1 MFANWTLKNKMLA
14 VAVTALAGMLMIG
27 IWGAL
32 ELRSAAHD
40 QRMQMLR
47 ALVESTRAQIGH
59 YEKLEKDGVLTREQA
74 QVQAREALRDVRFQ
88 QREYFYIYGMDG
100 TNVLHPTQPDRE
112 GKPFIDEQ
120 DKLGKPVVAEIVK
133 AGQAGGGF
141 VDYHFPR
148 PGETEA
154 VRKVAYVAPVP
165 DWKWVVG
172 TGLYVDD
179 VEAAFHKDLAIS
191 LAVVALLACGVL
203 ALVIAIGRS
212 VMKQVGGEP
221 AVAVRVMKKVAE
233 GDLRTEVGNAAP
245 GSMLAEL
252 GALIAR
258 LRSTVSEI
266 SAGAQKVGS
275 ASADISA
282 TSRRVAESA
291 QHQTDSTQTM
301 AAAMEE
307 LTVSITHISENAGE
321 TESQSVSSS
330 ELATVGE
337 RQVQEAA
344 EEMRSLAG
352 AVVQASERI
361 ATLSTR
367 ANEVGGIATA
377 INDIAAQTNL
387 LALNAAIEAA
397 RAGEQG
403 RGFAV
408 VADEVRKLAERTTQ
422 ATLEIGQTVTA
433 IREETQAAVAAMD
446 SASDRARNSVT
457 AAEQSADMLRRIADG
472 AGRAR
477 ELVAE
482 VANSTREQGI
492 ASTSLAGQIEQV
504 AQMVEATSQ
513 DMHRTAAATEDLT
526 RVAGDLNSVVARFSC

>member
-1 MFANWTLKNKMLA
+1 MFANWTLRSKMLA
-14 VAVTALAGMLMIG
+14 VGAAALAGMLMIG
-27 IWGAL
+27 VIGAF
-32 ELRSAAHD
+32 EMRSAAHE
-40 QRMQMLR
+40 QRMQLLQ
-47 ALVESTRAQIGH
+47 ALVESTRAQIGY
-59 YEKLEKDGVLTREQA
+59 YEQLQKDGKLTREQA
-74 QVQAREALRDVRFQ
+74 QAQAREALRNVRFQ
-88 QREYFYIYGMDG
+88 QREYFYIYTMDG
-100 TNVLHPTQPDRE
+100 VNVLHPTQPHRE
-112 GKPFIDEQ
+112 GKPFINEQ
-120 DKLGKPVVAEIVK
+120 DKVGKLFVADIVK

-148 PGETEA
+148 PNETEA

-165 DWKWVVG
+165 DWQWVVG

-179 VEAAFHKDLAIS
+179 VEAAFREDLAINLGIVIV
-191 LAVVALLACGVL
+191 LAGVVL

-212 VMKQVGGEP
+212 VMRQVGGEP
-221 AVAVRVMKKVAE
+221 AVAVQAMKKVVE
-233 GDLRTEVGNAAP
+233 GDLRAGIGNAPA

-252 GALIAR
+252 DTLISR
-258 LRSTVSEI
+258 LRNTVSEI
-266 SAGAQKVGS
+266 SAGAQKVG
-275 ASADISA
+275 AATADISA
-282 TSRRVAESA
+282 TSRQVAGSA
-291 QHQTDSTQTM
+291 QQQTDSTQTM

-321 TESQSVSSS
+321 TERQSIESS
-330 ELATVGE
+330 EMAVAGE
-337 RQVQEAA
+337 RQVHEAA
-344 EEMRSLAG
+344 EEMRSLAD

-361 ATLSTR
+361 ASLSAR

-422 ATLEIGQTVTA
+422 ATLQIGQTVSA
-433 IREETQAAVAAMD
+433 IRGESEAAVSAMD
-446 SASDRARNSVT
+446 AASERARNSVNS
-457 AAEQSADMLRRIADG
+457 AEQSADMLRRIAEG
-472 AGRAR
+472 ATRAR

-492 ASTSLAGQIEQV
+492 ASNSLAGQIEQV

-513 DMHRTAAATEDLT
+513 GMHATATATEELT
-526 RVAGDLNSVVARFSC
+526 RVAGDLTSVVSRFRC

>member
-1 MFANWTLKNKMLA
+1 MFANWTLRSKMLA
-14 VAVTALAGMLMIG
+14 VGAAALAGMLMIG
-27 IWGAL
+27 VIGAF
-32 ELRSAAHD
+32 EMRSAAHE
-40 QRMQMLR
+40 QRMQLLR
-47 ALVESTRAQIGH
+47 ALVESTRTQIGY
-59 YEKLEKDGVLTREQA
+59 YEQLAKDGKLTREQA
-74 QVQAREALRDVRFQ
+74 QAQAREALRNVRFQ
-88 QREYFYIYGMDG
+88 QREYFFIYSSDGM
-100 TNVLHPTQPDRE
+100 NVLHPTQPHRE
-112 GKPFIDEQ
+112 GKPFIDEK
-120 DKLGKPVVAEIVK
+120 DKLGKLFVADIVR

-148 PGETEA
+148 PNETEA

-165 DWKWVVG
+165 DWQWVVG

-179 VEAAFHKDLAIS
+179 VEAAFREDLAINLGIVIV
-191 LAVVALLACGVL
+191 LAGVVL

-221 AVAVRVMKKVAE
+221 TVAVEAMKKVAE
-233 GDLRTEVGNAAP
+233 GDLRAGIGNAPA

-252 GALIAR
+252 DTLISR
-258 LRSTVSEI
+258 LRNTVSEI
-266 SAGAQKVGS
+266 SAGAQKVG
-275 ASADISA
+275 AATADISA
-282 TSRRVAESA
+282 TSRQVAGSA
-291 QHQTDSTQTM
+291 QQQTDSTQTM

-321 TESQSVSSS
+321 TERQSIESS
-330 ELATVGE
+330 EMAVAGE
-337 RQVQEAA
+337 RQVHEAA
-344 EEMRSLAG
+344 EEMRSLAD

-361 ATLSTR
+361 ASLSAR

-422 ATLEIGQTVTA
+422 ATLQIGQTVSA
-433 IREETQAAVAAMD
+433 IRGESEAAVSAMD
-446 SASDRARNSVT
+446 AASERARNSVNS
-457 AAEQSADMLRRIADG
+457 AEQSADMLRRIAEG
-472 AGRAR
+472 ATRAR

-492 ASTSLAGQIEQV
+492 ASNSLAGQIEQV

-513 DMHRTAAATEDLT
+513 GMHATATATEELT
-526 RVAGDLNSVVARFSC
+526 RVAGDLTSVVSRFRC

>member
-1 MFANWTLKNKMLA
+1 MFANWTLRSKMLA
-14 VAVTALAGMLMIG
+14 VGAAALAGMLMIG
-27 IWGAL
+27 VIGAF
-32 ELRSAAHD
+32 EMRSAAHE
-40 QRMQMLR
+40 QRMQLLR
-47 ALVESTRAQIGH
+47 ALVESTRTQIGY
-59 YEKLEKDGVLTREQA
+59 YEQLAKDGKLTREQA
-74 QVQAREALRDVRFQ
+74 QAQAREALRNVRFQ
-88 QREYFYIYGMDG
+88 QREYFFIYSSDG
-100 TNVLHPTQPDRE
+100 VNVLHPTQPHRE
-112 GKPFIDEQ
+112 GKPFIAEK
-120 DKLGKPVVAEIVK
+120 DKLGKLFVADIVR
-133 AGQAGGGF
+133 AGQTGGGF

-148 PGETEA
+148 PNETEA

-165 DWKWVVG
+165 DWQWVVG

-179 VEAAFHKDLAIS
+179 VEADFREDLAINLGIVIV
-191 LAVVALLACGVL
+191 LAGVVL

-212 VMKQVGGEP
+212 VMRQVGGEP
-221 AVAVRVMKKVAE
+221 AVAVQAMKKVVE
-233 GDLRTEVGNAAP
+233 GDLRAGIGNAPA

-252 GALIAR
+252 DTLISR
-258 LRSTVSEI
+258 LRNTVSEI
-266 SAGAQKVGS
+266 SAGAQKVG
-275 ASADISA
+275 AATADISA
-282 TSRRVAESA
+282 TSRQVAGSA
-291 QHQTDSTQTM
+291 QQQTDSTQTM

-321 TESQSVSSS
+321 TERQSIESS
-330 ELATVGE
+330 EMAVAGE
-337 RQVQEAA
+337 RQVHEAA
-344 EEMRSLAG
+344 EEMRSLAD

-361 ATLSTR
+361 ASLSAR

-422 ATLEIGQTVTA
+422 ATLQIGQTVSA
-433 IREETQAAVAAMD
+433 IRGESEAAVSAMD
-446 SASDRARNSVT
+446 AASERARNSVNS
-457 AAEQSADMLRRIADG
+457 AEQSADMLRRIAEG
-472 AGRAR
+472 ATRAR

-492 ASTSLAGQIEQV
+492 ASNSLAGQIEQV

-513 DMHRTAAATEDLT
+513 GMHATATATEELT
-526 RVAGDLNSVVARFSC
+526 RVAGDLTSVVSRFRC

>member
-1 MFANWTLKNKMLA
+1 MFANWTLRSKMLA
-14 VAVTALAGMLMIG
+14 VGAAALAGMLMIG
-27 IWGAL
+27 VIGAF
-32 ELRSAAHD
+32 EMRSAAHE
-40 QRMQMLR
+40 QRMQLLR
-47 ALVESTRAQIGH
+47 ALVESTRTQIGY
-59 YEKLEKDGVLTREQA
+59 YEQLAKDGKLTREQA
-74 QVQAREALRDVRFQ
+74 QAQAREALRNVRFQ
-88 QREYFYIYGMDG
+88 QREYFFIYSSDGM
-100 TNVLHPTQPDRE
+100 NVLHPTQPHRE
-112 GKPFIDEQ
+112 GKPFIDEK
-120 DKLGKPVVAEIVK
+120 DKLGKLFVADIVR
-133 AGQAGGGF
+133 AGQTGGGF

-148 PGETEA
+148 PNETEA

-165 DWKWVVG
+165 DWQWVVG

-179 VEAAFHKDLAIS
+179 VEAAFREDLAINLGIVIV
-191 LAVVALLACGVL
+191 LAGVVL

-221 AVAVRVMKKVAE
+221 TVAVEAMKKVAE
-233 GDLRTEVGNAAP
+233 GDLRAGIGNAPA

-252 GALIAR
+252 DTLISR
-258 LRSTVSEI
+258 LRNTVSEI
-266 SAGAQKVGS
+266 SAGAQKVG
-275 ASADISA
+275 AATADISA
-282 TSRRVAESA
+282 TSRQVAGSA
-291 QHQTDSTQTM
+291 QQQTDSTQTM

-321 TESQSVSSS
+321 TERQSIESS
-330 ELATVGE
+330 EMAVAGE
-337 RQVQEAA
+337 RQVHEAA
-344 EEMRSLAG
+344 EEMRSLAD

-361 ATLSTR
+361 ASLSAR

-422 ATLEIGQTVTA
+422 ATLQIGQTVSA
-433 IREETQAAVAAMD
+433 IRGESEAAVSAMD
-446 SASDRARNSVT
+446 AASERARNSVNS
-457 AAEQSADMLRRIADG
+457 AEQSADMLRRIAEG
-472 AGRAR
+472 ATRAR

-492 ASTSLAGQIEQV
+492 ASNSLAGQIEQV

-513 DMHRTAAATEDLT
+513 GMHATATATEELT
-526 RVAGDLNSVVARFSC
+526 RVAGDLTSVVSRFRC

>member
-1 MFANWTLKNKMLA
+1 MFTNWTLRSKMLA
-14 VAVTALAGMLMIG
+14 VGVAALVGMLMIG
-27 IWGAL
+27 VIGAF
-32 ELRSAAHD
+32 EMRSAAHE
-40 QRMQMLR
+40 QRMQLLQ
-47 ALVESTRAQIGH
+47 ALVESTRAQIGY
-59 YEKLEKDGVLTREQA
+59 YEQLQKDGKLTREQA
-74 QVQAREALRDVRFQ
+74 QAQAREALRNVRFQ
-88 QREYFYIYGMDG
+88 QREYFYVYSMDG
-100 TNVLHPTQPDRE
+100 VNVLHPTQPHRE
-112 GKPFIDEQ
+112 GKPFINEQ
-120 DKLGKPVVAEIVK
+120 DKAGKLFVADIVK

-148 PGETEA
+148 PNESEA

-165 DWKWVVG
+165 DWQWVVG

-179 VEAAFHKDLAIS
+179 VEADFREDLAIN
-191 LAVVALLACGVL
+191 LGIVALLAGVVL

-212 VMKQVGGEP
+212 VMRQVGGEP
-221 AVAVRVMKKVAE
+221 AVAVQAMKKVVE
-233 GDLRTEVGNAAP
+233 GDLRTGIDNAPA

-252 GALIAR
+252 DTLISR
-258 LRSTVSEI
+258 LRNTVSEI
-266 SAGAQKVGS
+266 SAGAQKVG
-275 ASADISA
+275 AATADISA
-282 TSRRVAESA
+282 TSRQVAASA
-291 QHQTDSTQTM
+291 QQQTDSTQTM

-321 TESQSVSSS
+321 TERQSVESS
-330 ELATVGE
+330 EMAVAGE
-337 RQVQEAA
+337 RQVHEAA
-344 EEMRSLAG
+344 EEMRSLAD

-361 ATLSTR
+361 ASLSAR

-422 ATLEIGQTVTA
+422 ATLQIGQTVSA
-433 IREETQAAVAAMD
+433 IRGESEAAVSAMD
-446 SASDRARNSVT
+446 AASDRARNSVNS
-457 AAEQSADMLRRIADG
+457 AEQSADMLRRIAEG
-472 AGRAR
+472 ATRAR

-492 ASTSLAGQIEQV
+492 ASNSLAGQIEQV

-513 DMHRTAAATEDLT
+513 GMHATATATEELT
-526 RVAGDLNSVVARFSC
+526 RVAGDLTSVVSRFRY

>member
-1 MFANWTLKNKMLA
+1 MFANWTLRSKMLA
-14 VAVTALAGMLMIG
+14 VGAAALAGMLMIG
-27 IWGAL
+27 VIGAF
-32 ELRSAAHD
+32 EMRSAAHE
-40 QRMQMLR
+40 QRMQLLR
-47 ALVESTRAQIGH
+47 ALVESTRTQIGY
-59 YEKLEKDGVLTREQA
+59 YEQLAKDGKLTREQA
-74 QVQAREALRDVRFQ
+74 QAQAREALRNVRFQ
-88 QREYFYIYGMDG
+88 QREYFFIYSSDGM
-100 TNVLHPTQPDRE
+100 NVLHPTQRHRE
-112 GKPFIDEQ
+112 GKPFIDEK
-120 DKLGKPVVAEIVK
+120 DKLGKLFVADIVR

-148 PGETEA
+148 PNETEA

-165 DWKWVVG
+165 DWQWVVG

-179 VEAAFHKDLAIS
+179 VEAAFREDLAINLGIVIV
-191 LAVVALLACGVL
+191 LAGVVL

-221 AVAVRVMKKVAE
+221 TVAVEAMRKVAE
-233 GDLRTEVGNAAP
+233 GDLRAGIGNAPA

-252 GALIAR
+252 DTLISR
-258 LRSTVSEI
+258 LRNTVSEI
-266 SAGAQKVGS
+266 SAGAQKVG
-275 ASADISA
+275 AATADISA
-282 TSRRVAESA
+282 TSRQVAGSA
-291 QHQTDSTQTM
+291 QQQTDSTQTM

-321 TESQSVSSS
+321 TERQSIESS
-330 ELATVGE
+330 EMAVAGE
-337 RQVQEAA
+337 RQVHEAA
-344 EEMRSLAG
+344 EEMRSLAD

-361 ATLSTR
+361 ASLSAR

-422 ATLEIGQTVTA
+422 ATLQIGQTVSA
-433 IREETQAAVAAMD
+433 IRGESEAAVSAMD
-446 SASDRARNSVT
+446 AASERARNSVNS
-457 AAEQSADMLRRIADG
+457 AEQSADMLRRIAEG
-472 AGRAR
+472 ATRAR

-492 ASTSLAGQIEQV
+492 ASNSLAGQIEQV

-513 DMHRTAAATEDLT
+513 GMHATATATEELT
-526 RVAGDLNSVVARFSC
+526 RVAGDLNSVVSRFRC

>member
-1 MFANWTLKNKMLA
+1 
-14 VAVTALAGMLMIG
+14 MLMIG
-27 IWGAL
+27 VIGAF
-32 ELRSAAHD
+32 EMRSAAHE
-40 QRMQMLR
+40 QRMQLLR
-47 ALVESTRAQIGH
+47 ALVESTRTQIGY
-59 YEKLEKDGVLTREQA
+59 YEQLAKDGKLTREQA
-74 QVQAREALRDVRFQ
+74 QAQAREALRNVRFQ
-88 QREYFYIYGMDG
+88 QREYFFIYSSDG
-100 TNVLHPTQPDRE
+100 VNVLHPTQPHRE
-112 GKPFIDEQ
+112 GKPFIAEK
-120 DKLGKPVVAEIVK
+120 DKLGKLFVADIVR
-133 AGQAGGGF
+133 AGQTGGGF

-148 PGETEA
+148 PNETEA

-165 DWKWVVG
+165 DWQWVVG

-179 VEAAFHKDLAIS
+179 VEADFREDLAINLGIVIV
-191 LAVVALLACGVL
+191 LAGVVL

-212 VMKQVGGEP
+212 VMRQVGGEP
-221 AVAVRVMKKVAE
+221 AVAVQAMKKVVE
-233 GDLRTEVGNAAP
+233 GDLRAGIGNAPA

-252 GALIAR
+252 DTLISR
-258 LRSTVSEI
+258 LRNTVSEI
-266 SAGAQKVGS
+266 SAGAQKVG
-275 ASADISA
+275 AATADISA
-282 TSRRVAESA
+282 TSRQVAGSA
-291 QHQTDSTQTM
+291 QQQTDSTQTM

-321 TESQSVSSS
+321 TERQSIESS
-330 ELATVGE
+330 EMAVAGE
-337 RQVQEAA
+337 RQVHEAA
-344 EEMRSLAG
+344 EEMRSLAD

-361 ATLSTR
+361 ASLSAR

-422 ATLEIGQTVTA
+422 ATLQIGQTVSA
-433 IREETQAAVAAMD
+433 IRGESEAAVSAMD
-446 SASDRARNSVT
+446 AASERARNSVNS
-457 AAEQSADMLRRIADG
+457 AEQSADMLRRIAEG
-472 AGRAR
+472 ATRAR

-492 ASTSLAGQIEQV
+492 ASNSLAGQIEQV

-513 DMHRTAAATEDLT
+513 GMHATATATEELT
-526 RVAGDLNSVVARFSC
+526 RVAGDLTSVVSRFRC

>member
-1 MFANWTLKNKMLA
+1 MFANWTLRSKMLA
-14 VAVTALAGMLMIG
+14 VGAAALAGMLMIG
-27 IWGAL
+27 VIGAF
-32 ELRSAAHD
+32 EMRSAAHE
-40 QRMQMLR
+40 QRMQLLR
-47 ALVESTRAQIGH
+47 ALVESTRTQIGY
-59 YEKLEKDGVLTREQA
+59 YEQLAKDGKLTREQA
-74 QVQAREALRDVRFQ
+74 QAQAREALRNVRFQ
-88 QREYFYIYGMDG
+88 QREYFFIYSSDGM
-100 TNVLHPTQPDRE
+100 NVLHPTQPHRE
-112 GKPFIDEQ
+112 GKPFIAEK
-120 DKLGKPVVAEIVK
+120 DKLGKLFVADIVR

-148 PGETEA
+148 PNETEA

-165 DWKWVVG
+165 DWQWVVG

-179 VEAAFHKDLAIS
+179 VEAAFRKDLAINLGIVIV
-191 LAVVALLACGVL
+191 LAGVVL

-212 VMKQVGGEP
+212 VMRQVGGEP
-221 AVAVRVMKKVAE
+221 AVAVQAMKKVVE
-233 GDLRTEVGNAAP
+233 GDLRAGIGNAPA

-252 GALIAR
+252 DTLISR
-258 LRSTVSEI
+258 LRNTVSEI
-266 SAGAQKVGS
+266 SAGAQKVG
-275 ASADISA
+275 AATADISA
-282 TSRRVAESA
+282 TSRQVAGSA
-291 QHQTDSTQTM
+291 QQQTDSTQTM

-321 TESQSVSSS
+321 TERQSIESS
-330 ELATVGE
+330 EMAVAGE
-337 RQVQEAA
+337 RQVHEAA
-344 EEMRSLAG
+344 EEMRSLAD

-361 ATLSTR
+361 ASLSAR

-422 ATLEIGQTVTA
+422 ATLQIGQTVSA
-433 IREETQAAVAAMD
+433 IRGESEAAVSAMD
-446 SASDRARNSVT
+446 AASERARNSVNS
-457 AAEQSADMLRRIADG
+457 AEQSADMLRRIAEG
-472 AGRAR
+472 ATRAR

-492 ASTSLAGQIEQV
+492 ASNSLAGQIEQV

-513 DMHRTAAATEDLT
+513 GMHATATATEELT
-526 RVAGDLNSVVARFSC
+526 RVAGDLTSVVSRFRC

>member
-1 MFANWTLKNKMLA
+1 MFTNWTLRSKMLA
-14 VAVTALAGMLMIG
+14 VGVAALVGMLMIG
-27 IWGAL
+27 VIGAF
-32 ELRSAAHD
+32 EMRSAAHE
-40 QRMQMLR
+40 QRMQLLQ
-47 ALVESTRAQIGH
+47 ALVESTRAQIGY
-59 YEKLEKDGVLTREQA
+59 YEQLQKDGKLTREQA
-74 QVQAREALRDVRFQ
+74 QAQAREALRNVRFQ
-88 QREYFYIYGMDG
+88 QREYFYVYSMDG
-100 TNVLHPTQPDRE
+100 VNVLHPTQPHRE
-112 GKPFIDEQ
+112 GKPFINEQ
-120 DKLGKPVVAEIVK
+120 DKAGKLFVADIVK

-148 PGETEA
+148 PNESEA

-165 DWKWVVG
+165 DWQWVVG

-179 VEAAFHKDLAIS
+179 VEADFREDLAIN
-191 LAVVALLACGVL
+191 LGIVALLAGVVL

-212 VMKQVGGEP
+212 VMRQVGGEP
-221 AVAVRVMKKVAE
+221 AVAVQAMKKVVE
-233 GDLRTEVGNAAP
+233 GDLRTGIDNAPA

-252 GALIAR
+252 DTLISR
-258 LRSTVSEI
+258 LRNTVSEI
-266 SAGAQKVGS
+266 SAGAQKVG
-275 ASADISA
+275 AATADISA
-282 TSRRVAESA
+282 TSRQVAASA
-291 QHQTDSTQTM
+291 QQQTDSTQTM

-321 TESQSVSSS
+321 TERQSVESS
-330 ELATVGE
+330 EMAVAGE
-337 RQVQEAA
+337 RQVHEAA
-344 EEMRSLAG
+344 EEMRSLAD

-361 ATLSTR
+361 ASLSAR

-422 ATLEIGQTVTA
+422 ATLQIGQTVSA
-433 IREETQAAVAAMD
+433 IRGESEAAVSAMD
-446 SASDRARNSVT
+446 AASDRARNSVNS
-457 AAEQSADMLRRIADG
+457 AEQSADMLRRIAEG
-472 AGRAR
+472 ATRAR

-492 ASTSLAGQIEQV
+492 ASNSLAGQIEQV

-513 DMHRTAAATEDLT
+513 GMHATATATEELT
-526 RVAGDLNSVVARFSC
+526 RVAGDLTSVVSRFRC

>member
-1 MFANWTLKNKMLA
+1 MFANWTLRSKMLA
-14 VAVTALAGMLMIG
+14 VGAAALAGMLMIG
-27 IWGAL
+27 VIGAF
-32 ELRSAAHD
+32 EMRSAAHE
-40 QRMQMLR
+40 QRMQLLR
-47 ALVESTRAQIGH
+47 ALVESTRTQIGY
-59 YEKLEKDGVLTREQA
+59 YEQLAKDGKLTREQA
-74 QVQAREALRDVRFQ
+74 QAQAREALRNVRFQ
-88 QREYFYIYGMDG
+88 QREYFFIYSSDG
-100 TNVLHPTQPDRE
+100 VNVLHPTQPHRE
-112 GKPFIDEQ
+112 GKPFIAEK
-120 DKLGKPVVAEIVK
+120 DKLGKLFVADIVR
-133 AGQAGGGF
+133 AGQTGGGF

-148 PGETEA
+148 PNETEA

-165 DWKWVVG
+165 DWQWVVG

-179 VEAAFHKDLAIS
+179 VEADFREDLAINLGIVIV
-191 LAVVALLACGVL
+191 LAGVVL

-212 VMKQVGGEP
+212 VMRQVGGEP
-221 AVAVRVMKKVAE
+221 AVAVQAMKKVVE
-233 GDLRTEVGNAAP
+233 GDLRAGIGNAPA

-252 GALIAR
+252 DTLISR
-258 LRSTVSEI
+258 LRNTVSEI
-266 SAGAQKVGS
+266 SAGAQKVG
-275 ASADISA
+275 AATADISA
-282 TSRRVAESA
+282 TSRQVAGSA
-291 QHQTDSTQTM
+291 QQQTDSTQTM

-321 TESQSVSSS
+321 TERQSIESS
-330 ELATVGE
+330 EMAVAGE
-337 RQVQEAA
+337 RQVHEAA
-344 EEMRSLAG
+344 EEMRSLAD

-361 ATLSTR
+361 ASLSAR

-422 ATLEIGQTVTA
+422 ATLQIGQTVSA
-433 IREETQAAVAAMD
+433 IRGESEAAVSAMD
-446 SASDRARNSVT
+446 AASEQARNSVNS
-457 AAEQSADMLRRIADG
+457 AEQSADMLRRIAEG
-472 AGRAR
+472 ATRAR

-492 ASTSLAGQIEQV
+492 ASNSLAGQIEQV

-513 DMHRTAAATEDLT
+513 GMHATATATEELT
-526 RVAGDLNSVVARFSC
+526 RVAGDLNSVVSRFRC

>member
-1 MFANWTLKNKMLA
+1 MFANWTLRSKMLA
-14 VAVTALAGMLMIG
+14 VGAAALAGMLMIG
-27 IWGAL
+27 VIGAF
-32 ELRSAAHD
+32 EMRSAAHE
-40 QRMQMLR
+40 QRMQLLR
-47 ALVESTRAQIGH
+47 ALVESTRTQIGY
-59 YEKLEKDGVLTREQA
+59 YEQLAKDGKLTREQA
-74 QVQAREALRDVRFQ
+74 QAQAREALRNVRFQ
-88 QREYFYIYGMDG
+88 QREYFFIYSSDGM
-100 TNVLHPTQPDRE
+100 NVLHPTQRHRE
-112 GKPFIDEQ
+112 GKPFIDEK
-120 DKLGKPVVAEIVK
+120 DKLGKLFVADIVR

-148 PGETEA
+148 PNETEA

-165 DWKWVVG
+165 DWQWVVG

-179 VEAAFHKDLAIS
+179 VEADFREDLAIN
-191 LAVVALLACGVL
+191 LGIVALLAGLVL

-212 VMKQVGGEP
+212 VMRQVGGEP
-221 AVAVRVMKKVAE
+221 AVAVQAMKKVVE
-233 GDLRTEVGNAAP
+233 GDLRAGIGNAPA

-252 GALIAR
+252 DTLISR
-258 LRSTVSEI
+258 LRNTVSEI
-266 SAGAQKVGS
+266 SAGAQKVG
-275 ASADISA
+275 AATADISA
-282 TSRRVAESA
+282 TSRQVAGSA
-291 QHQTDSTQTM
+291 QQQTDSTQTM

-321 TESQSVSSS
+321 TERQSIESS
-330 ELATVGE
+330 EMAVAGE
-337 RQVQEAA
+337 RQVHEAA
-344 EEMRSLAG
+344 EEMRSLAD

-361 ATLSTR
+361 ASLSAR

-422 ATLEIGQTVTA
+422 ATLQIGQTVSA
-433 IREETQAAVAAMD
+433 IRGESEAAVSAMD
-446 SASDRARNSVT
+446 AASERARNSVNS
-457 AAEQSADMLRRIADG
+457 AEQSADMLRRIAEG
-472 AGRAR
+472 ATRAR

-492 ASTSLAGQIEQV
+492 ASNSLAGQIEQV

-513 DMHRTAAATEDLT
+513 GMHATATATEELT
-526 RVAGDLNSVVARFSC
+526 RVAGDLTSVVSRFRC

>member
-1 MFANWTLKNKMLA
+1 MFTNWTLRSKMLA
-14 VAVTALAGMLMIG
+14 VGVAALAGMLMIG
-27 IWGAL
+27 VIGAF
-32 ELRSAAHD
+32 EMRSAAHE
-40 QRMQMLR
+40 QRMQLLQ
-47 ALVESTRAQIGH
+47 ALVESTRAQIGY
-59 YEKLEKDGVLTREQA
+59 YEQLQKDGKLTREQA
-74 QVQAREALRDVRFQ
+74 QAQAREALRNVRFQ
-88 QREYFYIYGMDG
+88 QREYFYVYSMDG
-100 TNVLHPTQPDRE
+100 VNVLHPTQPHRE
-112 GKPFIDEQ
+112 GKAFINEQ
-120 DKLGKPVVAEIVK
+120 DKAGKLFVADIVK

-148 PGETEA
+148 PNESEA

-165 DWKWVVG
+165 DWQWVVG

-179 VEAAFHKDLAIS
+179 VEADFREDLAIN
-191 LAVVALLACGVL
+191 LGIVALLAGVVL

-212 VMKQVGGEP
+212 VMRQVGGEP
-221 AVAVRVMKKVAE
+221 AVAVQAMKKVVE
-233 GDLRTEVGNAAP
+233 GDLRTGIDNAPA

-252 GALIAR
+252 DTLISR
-258 LRSTVSEI
+258 LRNTVSEI
-266 SAGAQKVGS
+266 SAGAQKVG
-275 ASADISA
+275 AATADISA
-282 TSRRVAESA
+282 TSRQVAASA
-291 QHQTDSTQTM
+291 QQQTDSTQTM

-321 TESQSVSSS
+321 TERQSVESS
-330 ELATVGE
+330 EMAVAGE
-337 RQVQEAA
+337 RQVHEAA
-344 EEMRSLAG
+344 EEMRSLAD

-361 ATLSTR
+361 ASLSAR

-422 ATLEIGQTVTA
+422 ATLQIGQTVSA
-433 IREETQAAVAAMD
+433 IRGESEAAVSAMD
-446 SASDRARNSVT
+446 AASDRARNSVNS
-457 AAEQSADMLRRIADG
+457 AEQSADMLRRIAEG
-472 AGRAR
+472 ATRAR

-492 ASTSLAGQIEQV
+492 ASNSLAGQIEQV

-513 DMHRTAAATEDLT
+513 GMHATATATEELT
-526 RVAGDLNSVVARFSC
+526 RVAGDLTSVVSRFRY